1 MTVKKHTWRFYVIDW
16 DGETVW
22 LNAKDAD
29 NFEGELEM
37 DMPIKQYK
45 RMFGKA
51 NLSKGRYGTFVIKF
65 YPDGRERM
73 RGWPYSRKWTQAQID
88 TAEREADA
96 LYEALHRKVPPLFD
110 EE

>member
-1 MTVKKHTWRFYVIDW
+1 MWWFYVIDW
-16 DGETVW
+16 DEHTVW
-22 LNAKDAD
+22 LNTKDD
-29 NFEGELEM
+29 QNVESELEM
-37 DMPIKQYK
+37 PVKMYK

-51 NLSKGRYGTFVIKF
+51 NLSQGRYGTLALKIR
-65 YPDGRERM
+65 PDGSSRM
-73 RGWPYSRKWTQAQID
+73 RGWPYQRKWTKAEID